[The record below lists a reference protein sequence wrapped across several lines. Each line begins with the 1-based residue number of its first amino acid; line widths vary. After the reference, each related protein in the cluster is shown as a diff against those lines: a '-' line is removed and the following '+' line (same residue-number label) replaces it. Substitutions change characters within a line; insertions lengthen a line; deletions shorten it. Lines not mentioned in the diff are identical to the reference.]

1 MHMRKRKFYKDTSL
15 PKDGN
20 DLVMDYDMGD
30 LIQEVRP
37 YRNAT
42 EELEFEDI
50 KRENQRARQQD
61 DIGAWI
67 STKKSS
73 DRPSDTSSYI
83 SNRQL
88 YDSSINGTDIQYRS
102 NDKDK
107 QRDNRTGIEQL
118 SQIRTEKGPA
128 KPFKSRAEEVKYQFS
143 EKKRQEEIRKFT
155 RQRQQENRIKRQ
167 KDEDRR
173 RTEELKKLFDLDDG
187 DDYRDSL
194 IEEDLRN
201 LRSINGLGRNNTT
214 RKEAARDRQ
223 SSSKDRNTNRS
234 ISDQYSN
241 EKYNK
246 DSYRKDTYRKDT
258 YSIDSYSKDK
268 SDKDR
273 SGNYD
278 LDEDYLTNDSF
289 RKENYKDDTDKDNL
303 NKKNLYNAEL
313 NKKASRRKDY
323 ESSEYD
329 GGFKGVLD
337 TDSNSGNAR
346 DIVKRDNADHR
357 HDEENINAR
366 ISKICDDDEED
377 FIDAGG
383 FDPSKIKS
391 GGAKIQESQYHSH
404 RHHSHSRKGRAFRII
419 RNILLVSMAVV
430 IGFAGIGYGAY
441 KLMDYTGGL
450 SLYQRTKE
458 QAPDLS
464 QASLYEQVT
473 IDDDQMPLSASAWQ
487 PGWIRYDGKTYAYN
501 TNLLTFLVLG
511 IDSMDEVHEAEDGLS
526 GGQSDAM
533 FFLVLDPDNK
543 DIKIIAINR
552 NTMTDI
558 DVYNEEGVYVGTG
571 EAQICLQHGFGDG
584 LEESCVR
591 TVKTV
596 KNLFHELP
604 INGYISINMG
614 AIPTVNDT
622 VGGVTL
628 KVKYDLPAAGQYRS
642 LRKGDTVTLSG
653 DDAYWYTQHRDIND
667 DFSANERL
675 ERQLQ
680 YLIEFIP
687 SLQERVKEDPKSIAS
702 VYNALSPYM
711 VTDIGLNEAV
721 YLGNE
726 AARYS
731 FDSANIY
738 QMKGESIIGRSGFEE
753 FIYDEDGLYDLI
765 IDVFY
770 TEVDA

>member
-1 MHMRKRKFYKDTSL
+1 MRKRKIYKDTSL

-50 KRENQRARQQD
+50 KREHQRASQQD

-73 DRPSDTSSYI
+73 DRPSDTSPYI

-167 KDEDRR
+167 KDEDKR
-173 RTEELKKLFDLDDG
+173 RTEELKKLFDLEDG
-187 DDYRDSL
+187 DDYRESL
-194 IEEDLRN
+194 TDEDLRN
-201 LRSINGLGRNNTT
+201 LRSINGLGRKNAPGN
-214 RKEAARDRQ
+214 RQ
-223 SSSKDRNTNRS
+223 NSSSDRSSSDRN
-234 ISDQYSN
+234 IS
-241 EKYNK
+241 EKYIK
-246 DSYRKDTYRKDT
+246 DSYSRDSYNKEN
-258 YSIDSYSKDK
+258 YSKDSYSKDQRD
-268 SDKDR
+268 SFSR
-273 SGNYD
+273 YD
-278 LDEDYLTNDSF
+278 LDEDDLGRDRFSKENNSKDIFNKYDRHREKQDREKQN
-289 RKENYKDDTDKDNL
+289 RENYKKDNL
-303 NKKNLYNAEL
+303 NVEDLDQESLYQESH
-313 NKKASRRKDY
+313 NKKAQRSDDRISRD
-323 ESSEYD
+323 
-329 GGFKGVLD
+329 
-337 TDSNSGNAR
+337 
-346 DIVKRDNADHR
+346 ADM
-357 HDEENINAR
+357 NAR
-366 ISKICDDDEED
+366 INNAYDDEDD
-377 FIDAGG
+377 FIDARG
-383 FDPSKIKS
+383 FDPDKIKS
-391 GGAKIQESQYHSH
+391 AGTRAQEPLYHSH

-419 RNILLVSMAVV
+419 RNVLLVSMAVV

-473 IDDDQMPLSASAWQ
+473 IEDDQMPLSASAWQ

-628 KVKYDLPAAGQYRS
+628 KVKYDLPAYGQYRS

-726 AARYS
+726 AAQYS